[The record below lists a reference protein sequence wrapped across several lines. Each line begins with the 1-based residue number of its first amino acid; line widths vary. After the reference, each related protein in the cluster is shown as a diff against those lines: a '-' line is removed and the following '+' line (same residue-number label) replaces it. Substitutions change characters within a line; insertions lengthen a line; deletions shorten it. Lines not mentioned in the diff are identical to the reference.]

1 VFVAI
6 VFPFVMLT
14 TIALPLIMQ
23 RVIDQGIVARD
34 IDLIAL
40 LLGGYLALLLSRNV
54 VAALR
59 DLALLHIGTRIS
71 IALVHGFMSHLLR
84 LKMSFFER
92 RSLGDLIQRQQDHR
106 RIEQFLTTQSLPLL
120 FSLITFAIFG
130 VMLAGY
136 NLMVLGV
143 VVVSAGLTIL
153 WTAHFRKYR
162 RQFDQ
167 QQFEIEGV
175 VQAHTVE
182 IMSAVSDLK
191 AFGMTDQKA
200 SFYRSLLT
208 RRYDTTLR
216 ALRLDEMQSI
226 GAILLMDIGEIV
238 ALYLAGRMVIAGT
251 GSLGDF
257 VAVMYILGQL
267 RGPLTRL
274 VPFFQSAQDAWLSL
288 GRLQSLGEEPN
299 EPKAGPADAQL
310 AAMPASDITLNDV
323 CFRYNRLHDSNVL
336 DALNLAIP
344 AGKVTAIVGESGSGK
359 STLIKLLARFHEP
372 VSGQIMYSDLELSD
386 TSADAWRQRVGL
398 VLQDGVIF
406 NATLSYNVTLSH
418 GEADPVRLQ
427 RALDVA
433 NVSAFLE
440 MLPLGVRT
448 SIGRAGW
455 QLSAGQ
461 QQRVLIARALYRD
474 PEILIFDE
482 ATSALDSNNEADITS
497 GLATVFEGRTSVVI
511 SHRLSTIRNADQI
524 IVLKAGRVTEI
535 GNHDA
540 LVAKRGAYFEIFN
553 RQLNLKEKNP

>member
-1 VFVAI
+1 
-6 VFPFVMLT
+6 M
-14 TIALPLIMQ
+14 IMQ
-23 RVIDQGIVARD
+23 RVIDQGIVAHD
-34 IDLIAL
+34 FDLLAL
-40 LLGGYLALLLSRNV
+40 LLGGYLALLLSRNL

-106 RIEQFLTTQSLPLL
+106 RIEQFLTTQSLPLF
-120 FSLITFAIFG
+120 FSLVTFAIFG

-136 NLMVLGV
+136 NVRVLGV

-153 WTAHFRKYR
+153 WTVHFRKYR

-175 VQAHTVE
+175 VQAQTVE
-182 IMSAVSDLK
+182 IMSAVPDLK
-191 AFGMTDQKA
+191 AFGMTGQKA
-200 SFYRSLLT
+200 KFYRSLLT

-238 ALYLAGRMVIAGT
+238 ALYLAGRMVIAGA

-257 VAVMYILGQL
+257 VAIMYILGQL

-299 EPKAGPADAQL
+299 EPEAGPSDAHL
-310 AAMPASDITLNDV
+310 AAMPASDINLNDV
-323 CFRYNRLHDSNVL
+323 CFRYNHLHDSNVL
-336 DALNLAIP
+336 DALNLTIP

-372 VSGQIMYSDLELSD
+372 VSGQISYGGLALSD
-386 TSADAWRQRVGL
+386 TSADAWRQRIGL

-418 GEADPVRLQ
+418 GDADPALLQ

-433 NVSAFLE
+433 NVSAFLD
-440 MLPLGVRT
+440 MLPLDIQT

-461 QQRVLIARALYRD
+461 QQRLLLARPLSRA

-497 GLATVFEGRTSVVI
+497 GLATVFEGRTTIVI

-524 IVLKAGRVTEI
+524 IVLKVGRVSEV
-535 GNHDA
+535 GDHGA

-553 RQLNLKEKNP
+553 RQLNLKENNP